1 MRRSLISVAAVMVG
15 AALLPGIATANHNSG
30 PGDSEVTV
38 GNNDGIFSQNKQNEP
53 GLAVDPINPNV
64 LAAGANDNIDLEA
77 CNAGADNTCPF
88 TPGVGL
94 TGVQFSFD
102 GGDSWTQP
110 TYTGYSARV
119 TPSCLGVVGP
129 DPGCTPDPNG
139 PIGTLPHYSENNI
152 VSNGDPEL
160 AFGPQPAA
168 NGDFSWANGSR
179 LYFSNIATNFPG
191 KQGFKGGGA
200 IAVSRTDDVAT
211 AAAGGVAGKAAWF
224 EPVIVTKQSS
234 AVFNDKEQIW
244 ADNVDDSPFF
254 GNAYVCNVAFRSN
267 GGAPEPV
274 VFARSSD
281 GGDTW
286 STRQITQAANT
297 GSGQGRSGGR
307 QGCTIRTDSDG
318 VVYVFFNGSLKGQS
332 VQLLARSFD
341 GGRSFEKAFPVADVI
356 EVGAFDP
363 VTGRFSFDGL
373 AGARTNSFPS
383 VDIANGA
390 PFGDDLSTAVDE
402 APDTIGLNWSDARMG
417 LNNEEAL
424 VQFSTD
430 KGETW
435 TEPVDLAAG
444 TDAENGVS
452 DGNDRPDFPAIA
464 LSPDGTDLYVT
475 YMGFLDPF
483 RQTTADTRR
492 FQGVVRHADLTG
504 TELGP
509 VTTLNRGTVGDGRAS
524 SANNLTAEFLG
535 DYNYAVATNDYG
547 AAVWTDDRD
556 ASVCLAINAYRQS
569 LIDGAPTT
577 APAPQQQCA
586 PTFGNSSIYGRGYAD
601 PTP

>member
-1 MRRSLISVAAVMVG
+1 MRRNLVLATALLIAT
-15 AALLPGIATANHNSG
+15 ALLPGIASANHDSG

-38 GNNDGIFSQNKQNEP
+38 GSNDQIFPQNKQNEP
-53 GLAVDPINPNV
+53 GLAVDPIHPDV

-88 TPGVGL
+88 TPGVGVS
-94 TGVQFSFD
+94 GVQFSFN
-102 GGDSWTQP
+102 GGDSWMQP
-110 TYTGYSARV
+110 TYSGYSARV

-129 DPGCTPDPNG
+129 DPGCVPDPNG
-139 PIGTLPHYSENNI
+139 PIGTLPHYYENDL

-160 AFGPQPAA
+160 AFGPQPDA
-168 NGDFSWANGSR
+168 NGDFSWDNGSR

-191 KQGFKGGGA
+191 LQGFKGSGA
-200 IAVSRTDDVAT
+200 IAVSRTDDVPT
-211 AAAGGVAGKAAWF
+211 AAQGGSAGEAAWM
-224 EPVIVTKQSS
+224 EPVIVTKQSG

-274 VFARSSD
+274 VFARSTD

-286 STRQITQAANT
+286 DQSQITNAANT
-297 GSGQGRSGGR
+297 NNTSGRAGGR

-318 VVYVFFNGSLKGQS
+318 VVYVFFNSSLKRQS
-332 VQLLARSFD
+332 AQLLARSFD
-341 GGRSFEKAFPVADVI
+341 GGRSFEKPFAVADVVD
-356 EVGAFDP
+356 VGSFDP
-363 VTGRFSFDGL
+363 ITGRFTFDGL

-390 PFGDDLSTAVDE
+390 PFGDDPTSAADE
-402 APDTIGLNWSDARMG
+402 SGPDTIGLNWADARMG
-417 LNNEEAL
+417 LNDEEAL

-430 KGETW
+430 KGVSW
-435 TEPVDLAAG
+435 TTPVDLAAG
-444 TDAENGVS
+444 TNAENGAS

-483 RQTTADTRR
+483 RQTTADPRR
-492 FQGVVRHADLTG
+492 FQGVVRHADLNG
-504 TELGP
+504 TTLGS
-509 VTTLNRGTVGDGRAS
+509 VTTLNRAPAGDGRAS
-524 SANNLTAEFLG
+524 SANALTAEFLG

-556 ASVCLAINAYRQS
+556 ASVCAAINVYRQS
-569 LIDGAPTT
+569 LIDGAPIP
-577 APAPQQQCA
+577 APAPQQECA
-586 PTFGNSSIYGRGYAD
+586 PTFGNSSIYGGG
-601 PTP
+601 